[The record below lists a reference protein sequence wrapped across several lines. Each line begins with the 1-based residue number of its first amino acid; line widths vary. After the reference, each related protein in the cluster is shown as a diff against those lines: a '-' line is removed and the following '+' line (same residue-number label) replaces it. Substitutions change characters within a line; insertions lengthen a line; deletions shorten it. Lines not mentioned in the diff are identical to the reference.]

1 MSEDDGL
8 YDDLEVDPRHSTSSK
23 LLPQSFASPKKQRST
38 GTPAAAEVV
47 PERPRSLAE
56 EVSYLQEKVNLLE
69 TENENL
75 QRNMGTLYRTAVAEL
90 ARKDAEITRLQQEIA
105 DRS

>member
-1 MSEDDGL
+1 
-8 YDDLEVDPRHSTSSK
+8 
-23 LLPQSFASPKKQRST
+23 
-38 GTPAAAEVV
+38 
-47 PERPRSLAE
+47 LAE